1 MSDIPFN
8 PEGSQEELDL
18 PRPPRTLA
26 RIKFTEK
33 HQLFRQH
40 LEPLGALQRRLEDK
54 LGSAS
59 LEVQSTSVTTAAP
72 FDFLTSSYRRGSPE
86 FSINSSNGWKT
97 ALDRLRSIRHNTRNV
112 AGVDPVE
119 LLPQKMDDDLEEET
133 ASMLSSVRE
142 DIKSLWEDDTVKEV
156 LTRRK
161 VRLEDAPGL
170 WVDLFEISW
179 FLVVLTLELLVS

>member
-8 PEGSQEELDL
+8 PEGSQEELDS

-26 RIKFTEK
+26 RIEFSEK
-33 HQLFRQH
+33 HHRLRQH

-59 LEVQSTSVTTAAP
+59 LEVHSTSVNTAAP
-72 FDFLTSSYRRGSPE
+72 FEFLTSSYRRGSPE
-86 FSINSSNGWKT
+86 FCINSSNGWKT
-97 ALDRLRSIRHNTRNV
+97 ALDRLRSIRRTSRHV
-112 AGVDPVE
+112 PGLDVVE
-119 LLPQKMDDDLEEET
+119 SLPQKTDDDLEENT
-133 ASMLSSVRE
+133 ASTLSSVRE
-142 DIKSLWEDDTVKEV
+142 DIKSLWEDNIVREV

-170 WVDLFEISW
+170 WVDLFQIPSQMI
-179 FLVVLTLELLVS
+179 LVMLMLVC